1 MIRTHLARGFLLV
14 LLGGMAF
21 TGLERAPIEEQ
32 PFVPLTVLLAAVVG
46 GMLQFALAVLS
57 VSNSDSRRM
66 RSIALGINVTLLAV
80 TAPTAIGAVGR
91 MLTGSVTFGHVVTA
105 AVVLML
111 AFAVVGSIR
120 SVRQGK

>member
-46 GMLQFALAVLS
+46 GLLQFALAVLS
-57 VSNSDSRRM
+57 VSSSDSRRM

-80 TAPTAIGAVGR
+80 TAPTAIGAFGR
-91 MLTGSVTFGHVVTA
+91 MLTGSVTFGNVVTA

-120 SVRQGK
+120 SVRQGN

>member
-32 PFVPLTVLLAAVVG
+32 PFVPLTVLLAAIVG
-46 GMLQFALAVLS
+46 GLLQFALAVLS
-57 VSNSDSRRM
+57 VSSSDSRRM

-80 TAPTAIGAVGR
+80 TAPTAIGAFGR

-111 AFAVVGSIR
+111 AFAAVGSIR
-120 SVRQGK
+120 SVRQGN

>member
-1 MIRTHLARGFLLV
+1 
-14 LLGGMAF
+14 
-21 TGLERAPIEEQ
+21 
-32 PFVPLTVLLAAVVG
+32 
-46 GMLQFALAVLS
+46 MLQFALAVLS